1 MVWKG
6 KIPMRSL
13 LLTTL
18 IGSFIAFTT
27 LAGQSLTEHA
37 AAAAGATIGTAA
49 GKPLGGALG
58 KVFGEVEKSPSTAA
72 PRTVKPTAAKPEP
85 AGAPKATEHPFAAG
99 GASGGGGGG
108 GGNSAAGGSAENTK
122 TARSHRESNRRD
134 LPAPPPPSA
143 TPIVA
148 EPVVTTPVIK
158 EPSAQDVASVP
169 VGATSSELRQTLG
182 TPESTVSIPGE
193 DGHLLEIRQYWAN
206 GELVGTVRLD
216 NGRVVSVRPN
226 N

>member
-1 MVWKG
+1 
-6 KIPMRSL
+6 MRSL
-13 LLTTL
+13 TL
-18 IGSFIAFTT
+18 ITLFGSFIASTS
-27 LAGQSLTEHA
+27 LVGQSLTEHA

-58 KVFGEVEKSPSTAA
+58 KVFGEVEKSPAPAPKST
-72 PRTVKPTAAKPEP
+72 KPTAAKPEP
-85 AGAPKATEHPFAAG
+85 AGAPKATEHPAA
-99 GASGGGGGG
+99 ADASSGGGGA
-108 GGNSAAGGSAENTK
+108 GGNASAGAAGGEAAAAGSADSAK
-122 TARSHRESNRRD
+122 PARSHRASNRKD
-134 LPAPPPPSA
+134 LPAPPPA

-158 EPSAQDVASVP
+158 EPSAQDVASVR

-206 GELVGTVRLD
+206 GEPVGTVRLD